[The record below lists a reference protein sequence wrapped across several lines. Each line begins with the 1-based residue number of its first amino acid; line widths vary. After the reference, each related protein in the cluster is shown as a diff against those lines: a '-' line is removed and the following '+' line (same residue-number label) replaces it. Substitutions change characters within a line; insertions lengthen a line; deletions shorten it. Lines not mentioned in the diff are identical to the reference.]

1 MSELDFTA
9 LLDRVAPAV
18 LSAGET
24 VMRSFGSRATVELK
38 ADSSPVTEADRAS
51 ERILLEALQGFA
63 PDIPIICEEAASEGR
78 VPKVDS
84 AFFLIDPL
92 DGTREFIAGRNEFT
106 INVGLVVNGSPT
118 FGVIF
123 APALAHLFLTTWPDR
138 AVEVRVP
145 RGAAWNDLRGKQHLS
160 PMRTRRPEAGDLAAL
175 VSRSH
180 AEPELPSL
188 LEKLA
193 VRSSRSLGSALKF
206 CLIARGEADLYPRL
220 GPTCEWDT
228 AAGQAILE
236 AAGGVVTALDGQP
249 LTYGKAKEGFRNPGF
264 LAWGRAPL
272 AEW

>member
-1 MSELDFTA
+1 MSEFDFTA
-9 LLDRVAPAV
+9 LLDSVAPAV
-18 LSAGET
+18 LAAGEAVT
-24 VMRSFGSRATVELK
+24 RAFGAGGAVKLK

-51 ERILLEALQGFA
+51 ESILLAALQGFA
-63 PDIPIICEEAASEGR
+63 PDIPVISEEATGEGR
-78 VPKVDS
+78 APQVRE
-84 AFFLIDPL
+84 AFFLVDPL

-106 INVGLVVNGSPT
+106 INVGLVVNGAPT

-123 APALAHLFLTTWPDR
+123 APALEHLFMTTWADR

-145 RGAAWNDLRGKQHLS
+145 HGAGWSDVLAEPFAPL
-160 PMRTRRPEAGDLAAL
+160 RTRRPEAGDLAAL

-180 AEPELPSL
+180 AEPELASL
-188 LEKLA
+188 LEKLS
-193 VRSSRSLGSALKF
+193 VRSIRSLGSALKF

-228 AAGQAILE
+228 AAGHAILG
-236 AAGGVVTALDGQP
+236 AAGGVVTVLDGQP
-249 LTYGKAKEGFRNPGF
+249 LTYGKAAEGFRNPGF